1 MRIPSATYRIQFNST
16 FGFNAAEAIT
26 NYLAELGISDLYA
39 SPIFQA
45 RDGSPHGYDVVD
57 PNQLNP
63 ELGTQEDFDVLVKNL
78 QQHQMGW
85 LQDIVPNHMAY
96 DSKNKYLMNVLENG
110 PDSTFVDYFDIAW
123 NAPFNSS
130 EEPILAPML
139 GDFFA
144 ASLENGELKLNYDES
159 GLSINYFGLKL
170 PLKLESYA
178 SFLNRGLGKIA
189 RNLGRRH
196 PCFVRLLGVLYMAK
210 NIPSEVTAQQRQ
222 DQTEFVKGLLWELYT
237 DNSDVK
243 TFIDENLQL
252 FNGEPGKPESF
263 NLLENLLSEQ
273 FFRLSYWKVGAEE
286 INYRRFFTVNELI
299 SVKIEESK
307 VFNNTHNLIFK
318 LVSEGK
324 FTGLRIDHIDG
335 LYDPLQYLERLKE
348 KTSDTYITVEKIL
361 QPGEDLPKLGQS
373 KGLLGTTT

>member
-16 FGFNAAEAIT
+16 FGFNDAKAIT

-39 SPIFQA
+39 SPIFKA

-63 ELGTQEDFDVLVKNL
+63 ELGTQEDFDVLVQDL
-78 QQHQMGW
+78 QQHEMGW

-123 NAPFNSS
+123 NSPFNRS
-130 EEPILAPML
+130 EDPILAPML

-144 ASLENGELKLNYDES
+144 ASLENGDIKLKYDET
-159 GLSINYFGLKL
+159 GLCIDYFGLRL
-170 PLKLESYA
+170 PLKLESYS
-178 SFLNRGLGKIA
+178 SFLNRGLGKLA

-196 PCFVRLLGVLYMAK
+196 PSFVRLLGVLYMAK
-210 NIPSEVTAQQRQ
+210 NIPSEVTAQERQ

-243 TFIDENLQL
+243 AFIDENLQL

-263 NLLENLLSEQ
+263 NLLESLLSEQ

-299 SVKIEESK
+299 SVKVEEYK

-335 LYDPLQYLERLKE
+335 LYDPLQY
-348 KTSDTYITVEKIL
+348 
-361 QPGEDLPKLGQS
+361 
-373 KGLLGTTT
+373 